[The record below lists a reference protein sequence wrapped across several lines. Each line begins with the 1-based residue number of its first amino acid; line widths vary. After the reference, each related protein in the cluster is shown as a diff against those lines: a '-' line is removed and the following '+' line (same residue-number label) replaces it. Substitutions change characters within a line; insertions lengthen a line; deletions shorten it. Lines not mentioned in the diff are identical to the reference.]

1 MCPFTRTDCPLGSP
15 QRTRTCR
22 SALLYQPARR
32 AFGTRVLCLCEET
45 DRQFG
50 VVPSQIE
57 ASALR
62 PYKRCPNFAATSTA
76 EVLPG
81 MCSTRDPFTSHLT
94 RNAAGSI
101 ALSE

>member
-32 AFGTRVLCLCEET
+32 AFGARVLCLCEET
-45 DRQFG
+45 DRQLG
-50 VVPSQIE
+50 VVPFQI
-57 ASALR
+57 SIG
-62 PYKRCPNFAATSTA
+62 RCVRRRRVPNFAATSTA
-76 EVLPG
+76 DVQPE
-81 MCSTRDPFTSHLT
+81 MCSTREPFTSHLT
-94 RNAAGSI
+94 RNATGSI